1 MSEFRMP
8 IVSGTFAGNADEPF
22 TSKMKPP
29 EGWASP
35 GSGLVFGVGFAREL
49 NSWRT
54 RHGVSSLCEF
64 TLQPSL
70 VYSASTPNTRPD
82 PGEAWPFRRS
92 GEAFVVT
99 DV

>member
-1 MSEFRMP
+1 M
-8 IVSGTFAGNADEPF
+8 IIC
-22 TSKMKPP
+22 
-29 EGWASP
+29 
-35 GSGLVFGVGFAREL
+35 AREL

-82 PGEAWPFRRS
+82 PGEAWPARCYFLSSDVTLRS
-92 GEAFVVT
+92 SNWVTLSALVHNPTFPADVNLAVTESVEAIA
-99 DV
+99 